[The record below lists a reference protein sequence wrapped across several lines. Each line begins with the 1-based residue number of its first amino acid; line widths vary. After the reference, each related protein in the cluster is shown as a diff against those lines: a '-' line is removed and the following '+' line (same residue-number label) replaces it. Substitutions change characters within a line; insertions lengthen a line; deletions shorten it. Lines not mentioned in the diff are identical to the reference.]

1 MNINGKLGDDQAI
14 VVEEIK
20 MNLLSKSC
28 IIPGIIPM
36 ITNLVNSSGS
46 GEKTE
51 FAWLNEYLDGTG
63 NEIYRAKLNEK
74 FKNNTFCQI
83 SKKIYEEYDAIAFAL
98 EIDINGKTIISLNP
112 GEFFI
117 EKTNDIREDIK
128 FYLYL
133 ICSDKE
139 IADQIEEASNSK
151 DEINT
156 IEIKEEKDDEAE
168 ALLSEKKIL

>member
-1 MNINGKLGDDQAI
+1 MMDSVRRGSD
-14 VVEEIK
+14 IK
-20 MNLLSKSC
+20 Q
-28 IIPGIIPM
+28 
-36 ITNLVNSSGS
+36 
-46 GEKTE
+46 
-51 FAWLNEYLDGTG
+51 
-63 NEIYRAKLNEK
+63 R
-74 FKNNTFCQI
+74 
-83 SKKIYEEYDAIAFAL
+83 EYDAIAFAL

-151 DEINT
+151 DE
-156 IEIKEEKDDEAE
+156 KQD
-168 ALLSEKKIL
+168 SY